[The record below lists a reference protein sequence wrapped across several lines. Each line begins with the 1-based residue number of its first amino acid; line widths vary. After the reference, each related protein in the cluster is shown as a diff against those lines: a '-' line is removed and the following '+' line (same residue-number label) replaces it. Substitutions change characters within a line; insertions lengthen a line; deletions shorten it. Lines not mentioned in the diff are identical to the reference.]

1 MLLELIARYYKFFWI
16 AFSMIAFLKII
27 LAYVFHGG
35 LQGMNGVVF
44 ALFKWFND
52 EEQEVED
59 IPSRRTL
66 MRIINV
72 VTVLVFIMLVLI
84 FVATLLPM
92 FLPH

>member
-16 AFSMIAFLKII
+16 AFGMIAFIKII

-66 MRIINV
+66 MRMINV
-72 VTVLVFIMLVLI
+72 VTVLVFLMLVLI
-84 FVATLLPM
+84 FAATLLPM

>member
-16 AFSMIAFLKII
+16 AFGMIAFIKII

-72 VTVLVFIMLVLI
+72 VTVLVFVMLILV
-84 FVATLLPM
+84 FAATFLPM